1 MPSMKVLGIDPGS
14 HVTGYGIVTSED
26 QIPHYVT
33 HGLIKMRKKAPLHE
47 RLGKIFGGITE
58 VIETYAPDILAVEKV
73 FFAKNPRS
81 ALMLGHARG
90 VAMLPGIL
98 NQMDIHEYSPLEIKQ
113 AVVGYGQATKR
124 QVLEMVTRL
133 LSLREALTFDEADA
147 LAVGMCCLQHLQ
159 GGFYKRGVM

>member
-1 MPSMKVLGIDPGS
+1 MKVLGIDPGS
-14 HVTGYGIVTSED
+14 HVTGYGIITSED
-26 QIPHYVT
+26 QTPHYVA
-33 HGLIKMRKKAPLHE
+33 HGLIKMRKNTPLYE
-47 RLGKIFGGITE
+47 RLGRVYNGIVE
-58 VIETYAPDILAVEKV
+58 VIELFQPDVLAIEKV

-98 NQMDIHEYSPLEIKQ
+98 KQIEIHEYSPLEIKQ
-113 AVVGYGQATKR
+113 AVVGYGQATKQ

-133 LSLREALTFDEADA
+133 LSIEETLTFDGADA
-147 LAVGMCCLQHLQ
+147 LAVGICCLQHLQ

>member
-1 MPSMKVLGIDPGS
+1 MKVLGIDPGS
-14 HVTGYGIVTSED
+14 HVTGYGIITSED
-26 QIPHYVT
+26 QTPHYVA
-33 HGLIKMRKKAPLHE
+33 HGLIKMRKNTPLYE
-47 RLGKIFGGITE
+47 RLGRVYNGIVE
-58 VIETYAPDILAVEKV
+58 VIELFQPDVLAIEKV

-98 NQMDIHEYSPLEIKQ
+98 KQIEIHEYSPLEIKQ
-113 AVVGYGQATKR
+113 AVVGYGQATKQ

-133 LSLREALTFDEADA
+133 LSIKETLTFDGADA
-147 LAVGMCCLQHLQ
+147 LAVGICCLQHLQ

>member
-1 MPSMKVLGIDPGS
+1 MKVLGIDPGS
-14 HVTGYGIVTSED
+14 YITGYGVVFSKD

-33 HGLIKMRKKAPLHE
+33 HGLIKMRKNTPLSE
-47 RLGKIFGGITE
+47 RLRGVFRGIAE
-58 VIETYAPDILAVEKV
+58 VIETYTPDVLAIEKV

-98 NQMDIHEYSPLEIKQ
+98 KQIEIHEYSPLEIKQ
-113 AVVGYGQATKR
+113 AVVGYGQATKQ

-133 LSLREALTFDEADA
+133 LSIKETLTFDGADA
-147 LAVGMCCLQHLQ
+147 LAVGICCLQHLQ